1 MNKMIGYC
9 GLVCTECEAF
19 IATQANDWP
28 ALEAMAAKAR
38 EEYGQPQA
46 TAEGVLC
53 DGCLTTTGRQCGYC
67 SVCEVRSCAVDRGM
81 ANCAHCHDYAC
92 QKLESFFGMA
102 PAARDTLEVIRTR
115 LVA

>member
-1 MNKMIGYC
+1 MDKMIGHC
-9 GLVCTECEAF
+9 GLVCTECEAY
-19 IATQANDWP
+19 IATQAKDWL

-38 EEYGQPQA
+38 EEYGQAQA

-53 DGCLTTTGRQCGYC
+53 DGCLATSGRQCGYC
-67 SVCEVRSCAVDRGM
+67 AVCEVRACAVERAM
-81 ANCAHCHDYAC
+81 ANCAHCPDYTC

-102 PAARDTLEVIRTR
+102 PSARETLEGIRAG